1 MSKKKLTNLLDEMN
15 KPNKGK
21 VFDETLKLMKDR
33 GKFIYTPDNE
43 AYFYDS
49 KDKKIYPM
57 QDKKFLIW
65 LSIKFGFVTSERII
79 KYIVARLETHAFQY
93 GKEIEFKKFAHYDSA
108 ACILYINKFDGKIF
122 RIDGEQ
128 MDIVDMGT
136 DAIYFQDLDYYQ
148 PIELEPSSGLVDE
161 VLFGNINF
169 SKRLLSKEEQTF
181 IFKWWF
187 YASFFKTIFPA
198 KPILVFYGVP
208 DSGKT
213 ETVKRLPKF
222 LFGSKGDVNSPP
234 DSVRDLRVIA
244 DQSHILLLDDIE
256 KKNRNIESELVRM
269 ATGVRVDE
277 RKLYT
282 NKGVS
287 KLVPD
292 AFVAITTKEPH
303 FTREDLIQRTFV
315 LWLESKTDNIS
326 PVVLQ
331 QRVLDNRSKLWSEV
345 LLELLGIVKRLK
357 SHKSWKPV
365 KVKFRNAAWAEFV
378 FKATHKKYHNTFK
391 KLLGKINEDQIMF
404 LTESNP
410 LAKALFLWL
419 REKGNLGQWIESG
432 ELRQK
437 LKKIARLKQLDQ
449 TIYKNNQKYGVEL
462 KNVVSTFSRIYD
474 VEIDRPRGRNEYC
487 FRKKR

>member
-1 MSKKKLTNLLDEMN
+1 MSKKKLKELLDEMN
-15 KPNKGK
+15 KPDKGQ
-21 VFDETLKLMKDR
+21 VFQETLKLMKDR
-33 GKFIYTPDNE
+33 GSFIYTPDNE
-43 AYFYDS
+43 TYFYDS
-49 KDKKIYPM
+49 KNKKIYPM
-57 QDKKFLIW
+57 LDKEFLIW
-65 LSIKFGFVTSERII
+65 LSIEYGFVTSERIV
-79 KYIVARLETHAFQY
+79 KYVVARLETYAFQY
-93 GKEIEFKKFAHYDSA
+93 GKEIEFKKFAHYDPA
-108 ACILYINKFDGKIF
+108 ACVLYINKSDGRLF
-122 RIDGEQ
+122 RIDGKQ
-128 MDIVDMGT
+128 MNIVDMGT
-136 DAIYFQDLDYYQ
+136 DDIYFNDPNYD
-148 PIELEPSSGLVDE
+148 PIELEPSNGLADDI
-161 VLFGNINF
+161 LFGNINF
-169 SKRLLSKEEQTF
+169 SNRLLSKEEQKF

-198 KPILVFYGVP
+198 KPILVLYGVP

-213 ETVKRLPKF
+213 ETVKRLSKF

-234 DSVRDLRVIA
+234 GSVRDLRVIA

-256 KKNRNIESELVRM
+256 KKNKNIESELVRM

-287 KLVPD
+287 SLVPD
-292 AFVAITTKEPH
+292 AFVAITTKAPH

-315 LWLESKTDNIS
+315 LWLESKTDNLS
-326 PVVLQ
+326 PAVLQ
-331 QRVLDNRSKLWSEV
+331 QRVLDNRNKIWSEV
-345 LLELLGIVKRLK
+345 LLELLSIVKRLK
-357 SHKSWKPV
+357 DRKSQKPV

-391 KLLGKINEDQIMF
+391 NLLGKINDDQIMF

-432 ELRQK
+432 ELRQE
-437 LKKIARLKQLDQ
+437 LIKIAMLNHLDQ

-462 KNVVSTFSRIYD
+462 KNVVSTFSRIYE
-474 VEIDRPRGRNEYC
+474 VEINRPRGRNEYC